1 MKILLTCFL
10 GNIIKIIEIVDNEPL
25 SILKQKL
32 DIKDNYIKF
41 IFKGITYSISSN
53 SKFKDIGITENTKLT
68 FIFSAIAG

>member
-1 MKILLTCFL
+1 MKILLTFFL

-41 IFKGITYSISSN
+41 IFRGITYSISSN
-53 SKFKDIGITENTKLT
+53 SKFKDIGITENTKLF
-68 FIFSAIAG
+68 FIFPAIAG

>member
-1 MKILLTCFL
+1 MKILLTFFL

-53 SKFKDIGITENTKLT
+53 SKFKDIGITENTKLI
-68 FIFSAIAG
+68 FICSAIAG

>member
-1 MKILLTCFL
+1 MKILLTFFL

-53 SKFKDIGITENTKLT
+53 SKFKGIGITENTKLT

>member
-1 MKILLTCFL
+1 MKILLTFFL

-53 SKFKDIGITENTKLT
+53 SKFKHIGVADNTKQI

>member
-1 MKILLTCFL
+1 MKIRLTCCL
-10 GNIIKIIEIVDNEPL
+10 GYIIKNIEIVDNEPL

-32 DIKDNYIKF
+32 DIKDNNIKF
-41 IFKGITYSISSN
+41 IFKGMSYSISSN

>member
-53 SKFKDIGITENTKLT
+53 LIVFHQIQSLRI
-68 FIFSAIAG
+68 

>member
-1 MKILLTCFL
+1 MKILLTFFL

-32 DIKDNYIKF
+32 NLKNNYIKF

>member
-1 MKILLTCFL
+1 MKILLTFFL

>member
-1 MKILLTCFL
+1 MKILLTFFL

-53 SKFKDIGITENTKLT
+53 SKFKDIGIKENTKLT
-68 FIFSAIAG
+68 FIFSAIAV

>member
-1 MKILLTCFL
+1 MTCCL
-10 GNIIKIIEIVDNEPL
+10 GYIIKNIEIVDNEPL

-32 DIKDNYIKF
+32 DIKDNNIKF

>member
-1 MKILLTCFL
+1 MKILLTFFL

-41 IFKGITYSISSN
+41 IFRGITYSISSN

>member
-1 MKILLTCFL
+1 MKIRLTCCL
-10 GNIIKIIEIVDNEPL
+10 GYIIKNIEIVDNEPL

-53 SKFKDIGITENTKLT
+53 SKFKDKGITENTKLT

>member
-1 MKILLTCFL
+1 MKIRLTCFL
-10 GNIIKIIEIVDNEPL
+10 GDIIKIIEIVDNEPL

-32 DIKDNYIKF
+32 DIKDNNIKF
-41 IFKGITYSISSN
+41 IFKGMSYSISSN

>member
-1 MKILLTCFL
+1 MKIHLTCFL
-10 GNIIKIIEIVDNEPL
+10 GDIIKIIEIVDNEPL

-32 DIKDNYIKF
+32 DIKDNNIKF
-41 IFKGITYSISSN
+41 IFKGMSYSISSN

>member
-10 GNIIKIIEIVDNEPL
+10 GNIIKIIEIVDNDPL

-41 IFKGITYSISSN
+41 IFKGMSYSISSN
-53 SKFKDIGITENTKLT
+53 SKFKDIGITENTILI
-68 FIFSAIAG
+68 FICSVIAG

>member
-1 MKILLTCFL
+1 MKIRLTCCL
-10 GNIIKIIEIVDNEPL
+10 GYIIKNIEIVDNEPL

>member
-1 MKILLTCFL
+1 MKIRLTCCL
-10 GNIIKIIEIVDNEPL
+10 GYIIKNIEIVDNEPL

-32 DIKDNYIKF
+32 DIKDNNIKF

>member
-1 MKILLTCFL
+1 MKTLLTFFL

-25 SILKQKL
+25 SILKQNL

>member
-53 SKFKDIGITENTKLT
+53 SKFKDIGITKNTKLT